1 MKPSNK
7 QQMTLNR
14 PKWANGIRVHGG
26 VNGYKTNMVSNDEI
40 NNPEYARKFDEII
53 KKSKQ

>member
-1 MKPSNK
+1 
-7 QQMTLNR
+7 MTLNR